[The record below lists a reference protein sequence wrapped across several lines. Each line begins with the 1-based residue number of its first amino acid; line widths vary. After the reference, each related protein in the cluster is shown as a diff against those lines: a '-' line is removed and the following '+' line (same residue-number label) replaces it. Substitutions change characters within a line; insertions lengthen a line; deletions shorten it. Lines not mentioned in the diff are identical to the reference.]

1 MPRFARTLY
10 EYFALY
16 SSLTL
21 LGIICLTW
29 SVFALPLYFILPER
43 LGTSIGRRGI
53 MLGFRLY
60 AWSLSITGTYHLD
73 LRAVDSL
80 KGGPPLILAPNH
92 PCLID
97 ALLIL
102 TRHPNLVC
110 VMKSELMRNVFLGSG
125 SRLARYV
132 PNDSSRQMVK
142 ESVAH
147 LRRGGVLLLFPEGT
161 RTIHSPINSLV
172 GSVGLIDLMFWN
184 RSADSDDL
192 NAHAFRILDV
202 EARVEIVFRSYAEL
216 LQLPG
221 HRFAIELLDA
231 DREMV
236 HQAGRALVV
245 KRNQGLR
252 HAEAHDFVGF
262 ILADYRES
270 ENLFIKGDRP
280 RQIGDLNAHVVD
292 PRPFDDGALLGQG
305 GRRGGR
311 RGQHG
316 ETLHQLT
323 AREPALLESAHQI

>member
-10 EYFALY
+10 EYLALY

-53 MLGFRLY
+53 MGGFRLY
-60 AWSLSITGTYHLD
+60 AWSLSITGAYRLD
-73 LRAVDSL
+73 LRAIDSL
-80 KGGPPLILAPNH
+80 RGGPPVILAPNH

-132 PNDSSRQMVK
+132 RNDSSRQMVK

-161 RTIHSPINSLV
+161 RTIHSPINRLV
-172 GSVGLIDLMFWN
+172 GSVGLIAKYANVPVQTLVIETDSPYLSKGWPLFRRPSLPITYRVRLGKRFDVPTDVAGFTADLDQYY
-184 RSADSDDL
+184 R
-192 NAHAFRILDV
+192 R
-202 EARVEIVFRSYAEL
+202 EL
-216 LQLPG
+216 
-221 HRFAIELLDA
+221 
-231 DREMV
+231 V
-236 HQAGRALVV
+236 
-245 KRNQGLR
+245 
-252 HAEAHDFVGF
+252 
-262 ILADYRES
+262 
-270 ENLFIKGDRP
+270 
-280 RQIGDLNAHVVD
+280 
-292 PRPFDDGALLGQG
+292 GALQSRWL
-305 GRRGGR
+305 R
-311 RGQHG
+311 
-316 ETLHQLT
+316 L
-323 AREPALLESAHQI
+323 